1 MRLTLLDGSS
11 FVVCD
16 QRGDLDGI
24 AAASGFF
31 AADTRFLSRSVLTI
45 DGDRGEPV
53 AFEQSAPHVAVF
65 DLKWATGLTVRRELF
80 VGRGLEES
88 VTISNCSD
96 REVAAVLTLELASD
110 FADIF
115 AVKRV
120 EDLGAPGISQLAQS
134 RPERWKD
141 AGTVEFADEDFPAR
155 TLVHLAPAPDDADG
169 SAARYRLRLAPGE
182 RWQLGIAVQWLL
194 NGAPELDAGAFEA
207 GLRDDRR
214 ERDASLAAWWRS
226 APQLQAPAEAALEQ
240 TWSHSLADL
249 AALRLR
255 WAGSEMVPAAGLPW
269 FMTLFGRDALITSF
283 QELLLGPEA
292 AAGALRALAE
302 AQAGTDDPERD
313 AEPGKIVH
321 ELRRGKTARIWTDRY
336 YGTVDATP
344 LFLVLLSELWRWS
357 GDDGIVLEL
366 EHAARRALDW
376 IDCFGDRDGDGFVE
390 YLRRASHG
398 IDNQNWKDSYNSMVF
413 HDGSLAHAPI
423 APVEVQGYVY
433 DAKLRMAELARRV
446 WRDEGMAVRLEGEAA
461 TLRERFDAAFWL
473 PERGWYALG
482 LDAEKRPVDAL
493 ASNMGH
499 LLWSGIVPAGRVAEV
514 AAKLVW
520 DRSGPAGAS
529 ARSPPTSPRSIRSS
543 TTTAPSGH
551 TTTRSLHSASRR
563 PVGVRRRS
571 ASCAR
576 CSTARPSSSIGCR
589 SFSPAASGAGTR
601 HRGSCPPLRGPR
613 PGPPGPRCSC
623 CARSSG
629 SSRIPRPAP
638 CGSPPTRCRPGS
650 RASRSIASPPSGG
663 TGACAWSTAPP
674 PSSRSARSGLDLV
687 EERQH
692 TLGEQCRSGGVV
704 GRQRRVGEEVTPDVA
719 GRAG

>member
-1 MRLTLLDGSS
+1 MRLTLLDGST

-16 QRGDLDGI
+16 QRGDVDGVS
-24 AAASGFF
+24 AASGFF

-45 DGDRGEPV
+45 DGDRGDPV
-53 AFEQSAPHVAVF
+53 AFEQGAPHVAVF
-65 DLKWATGLTVRRELF
+65 DLEWETGLAVRRELF
-80 VGRGLEES
+80 VGRGLEEAAT
-88 VTISNCSD
+88 VWNRSD
-96 REVAAVLTLELASD
+96 REVEVVLELELASD

-120 EDLGAPGISQLAQS
+120 EDLGAPGTSEVAPS

-141 AGTVEFADEDFPAR
+141 ARTVEFADQGFPAR

-182 RWQLGIAVQWLL
+182 RWQLGVAVQWLL
-194 NGAPELDAGAFEA
+194 DGTSELDAAAFEA

-226 APQLQAPAEAALEQ
+226 APRLQAPADAALER
-240 TWSHSLADL
+240 TWVHSLADL

-269 FMTLFGRDALITSF
+269 FMTLFGRDTLITSL

-302 AQAGTDDPERD
+302 AQADTDDPERD

-344 LFLVLLSELWRWS
+344 LFLVLLSEQWRWS
-357 GDDGIVLEL
+357 GDDGLVLEL

-376 IDCFGDRDGDGFVE
+376 IDSFGDRDGDGFVE

-413 HDGSLAHAPI
+413 HDGSLARAPI
-423 APVEVQGYVY
+423 AAVEVQGYVY

-446 WRDEGMAVRLEGEAA
+446 WRDEATAVRLEGEAA

-499 LLWSGIVPAGRVAEV
+499 LLWSGIVPAERVAQV
-514 AAKLVW
+514 AAKLV
-520 DRSGPAGAS
+520 SGPLWSGWGVRTLAADEPAFDPLEYHNGTVWPHDNSLIALGLAQAGRRAEAERVVRALLDCAPFFEYRLPELFAGGERRPDEAPGVVPTS
-529 ARSPPTSPRSIRSS
+529 ARPQ
-543 TTTAPSGH
+543 AW
-551 TTTRSLHSASRR
+551 A
-563 PVGVRRRS
+563 
-571 ASCAR
+571 
-576 CSTARPSSSIGCR
+576 
-589 SFSPAASGAGTR
+589 AGTPLLLLR
-601 HRGSCPPLRGPR
+601 AQLGLEPDREARALRVTADTLPPWLEGF
-613 PGPPGPRCSC
+613 
-623 CARSSG
+623 ALD
-629 SSRIPRPAP
+629 RIPAFGRHWRVRVED
-638 CGSPPTRCRPGS
+638 GT
-650 RASRSIASPPSGG
+650 AS
-663 TGACAWSTAPP
+663 
-674 PSSRSARSGLDLV
+674 V
-687 EERQH
+687 E
-692 TLGEQCRSGGVV
+692 
-704 GRQRRVGEEVTPDVA
+704 A
-719 GRAG
+719 

>member
-1 MRLTLLDGSS
+1 VRLTLLDGST

-16 QRGDLDGI
+16 QRGDVDGVS
-24 AAASGFF
+24 AASGFF

-45 DGDRGEPV
+45 DGDRGDPV
-53 AFEQSAPHVAVF
+53 AFEQGAPHVAVF
-65 DLKWATGLTVRRELF
+65 DLEWETGLAVRRELF
-80 VGRGLEES
+80 VGRGLEEAAT
-88 VTISNCSD
+88 VWNRSD
-96 REVAAVLTLELASD
+96 REVEVVLELELASD

-120 EDLGAPGISQLAQS
+120 EDLGAPGTSEVAPS

-141 AGTVEFADEDFPAR
+141 ARTVEFADQGFPAR

-182 RWQLGIAVQWLL
+182 RWQLGVAVQWLL
-194 NGAPELDAGAFEA
+194 DGTSELDAAAFEA

-226 APQLQAPAEAALEQ
+226 APRLQAPADAALER
-240 TWSHSLADL
+240 TWVHSLADL

-269 FMTLFGRDALITSF
+269 FMTLFGRDTLITSL

-302 AQAGTDDPERD
+302 AQADTDDPERD

-344 LFLVLLSELWRWS
+344 LFLVLLSEQWRWS
-357 GDDGIVLEL
+357 GDDGLVLEL

-376 IDCFGDRDGDGFVE
+376 IDSFGDRDGDGFVE

-413 HDGSLAHAPI
+413 HDGSLARAPI
-423 APVEVQGYVY
+423 AAVEVQGYVY

-446 WRDEGMAVRLEGEAA
+446 WRDEATAVRLEGEAA

-499 LLWSGIVPAGRVAEV
+499 LLWSGIVPAERVAQV
-514 AAKLVW
+514 AAKLV
-520 DRSGPAGAS
+520 SGPLWSGWGVRTLAADEPAFDPLEYHNGTVWPHDNSLIALGLAQAGRRAEAERVVRALLDCAPFFEYRLPELFAGGERRPDEAPGVVPTS
-529 ARSPPTSPRSIRSS
+529 ARPQ
-543 TTTAPSGH
+543 AW
-551 TTTRSLHSASRR
+551 A
-563 PVGVRRRS
+563 
-571 ASCAR
+571 
-576 CSTARPSSSIGCR
+576 
-589 SFSPAASGAGTR
+589 AGTPLLLLR
-601 HRGSCPPLRGPR
+601 AQLGLEPDREARALRVTADTLPPWLEGF
-613 PGPPGPRCSC
+613 
-623 CARSSG
+623 ALD
-629 SSRIPRPAP
+629 RIPAFGRHWRVRVED
-638 CGSPPTRCRPGS
+638 GT
-650 RASRSIASPPSGG
+650 AS
-663 TGACAWSTAPP
+663 
-674 PSSRSARSGLDLV
+674 V
-687 EERQH
+687 E
-692 TLGEQCRSGGVV
+692 
-704 GRQRRVGEEVTPDVA
+704 A
-719 GRAG
+719 